1 MLDSLGFDRWA
12 DQYDDAVRASDRAD
26 AYPFAGYGSV
36 LDEICRRILTRPG
49 ASVLDLGFGTG
60 TLTARLYAGG
70 CEIFGQDHS
79 RRMLEIAS
87 AKMPLAH
94 LYQGDFS
101 RELAEP
107 LRQRKYDFIVATYAL
122 HHLTD
127 PQKVALLTSLRELL
141 EPGGAILV
149 GDISFPTR
157 ADLERCRREAGDEWD
172 EEEIYLV
179 AEELR
184 AAVPSAD
191 YLPLSRCGGV
201 LTLLR

>member
-36 LDEICRRILTRPG
+36 LDEICRRILTRP
-49 ASVLDLGFGTG
+49 A
-60 TLTARLYAGG
+60 ARLYAGG

-141 EPGGAILV
+141 ESGGAILV

-184 AAVPSAD
+184 AAFPSAD

>member
-107 LRQRKYDFIVATYAL
+107 LRQRKYDFIV
-122 HHLTD
+122 
-127 PQKVALLTSLRELL
+127 
-141 EPGGAILV
+141 